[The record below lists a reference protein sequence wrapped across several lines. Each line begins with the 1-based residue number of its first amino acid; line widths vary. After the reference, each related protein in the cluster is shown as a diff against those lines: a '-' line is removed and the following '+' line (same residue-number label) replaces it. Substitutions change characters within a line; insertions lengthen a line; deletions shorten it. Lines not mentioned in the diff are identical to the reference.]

1 MPPLLDRRGFLFGED
16 LEPDE
21 QRNHL
26 EQIRSGK
33 MKVAF
38 GSRLKGIRGVI
49 TLGVRPNLEDYGP
62 VEWSYIRNAPV
73 LYYPTA
79 LLSQPLLAMGKKLFP
94 GYASCYYAGNKIR
107 QTTLFK
113 LMGIPHPRTRLYFR
127 RHFEDILNDFS
138 LPFIA
143 KVPRGSDSGRG
154 VFLIDSR
161 EGLDRYLEGI
171 PVAYIQE
178 YLKNAVNY
186 RVVLIGYNAV
196 LAYRRTPVA
205 GEFRANVAQG
215 GSIEFD
221 GIPEAV
227 IELADKTARSC
238 RFDDVGMDVISSGS
252 RYYVLEA
259 NFRYGRKGFKAAGL
273 NYRGILE
280 EMLAKGE
287 I

>member
-1 MPPLLDRRGFLFGED
+1 MFGEA
-16 LEPDE
+16 LEPKGQKE
-21 QRNHL
+21 RL
-26 EQIRSGK
+26 ERIRSGK
-33 MKVAF
+33 IKVAF
-38 GSRLKGIRGVI
+38 GSRLKGIRDVL
-49 TLGVRPNLEDYGP
+49 TLGVRPNLEDYDP

-79 LLSQPLLAMGKKLFP
+79 LLSQPLLVMGKQLFP
-94 GYASCYYAGNKIR
+94 GYASCYYAGDKIR

-113 LMGIPHPRTRLYFR
+113 LMGISHPRTRLYFR
-127 RHFEDILNDFS
+127 RHFEDILNDFD

-154 VFLIDSR
+154 VFLVHTR
-161 EGLDRYLEGI
+161 EELNRYLERT

-178 YLKNAVNY
+178 YFHDAVNY
-186 RVVLIGYNAV
+186 RVVLIGYKLV
-196 LAYRRTPVA
+196 LAYRRRAIA

-215 GSIEFD
+215 AHIEFD

-227 IELADKTARSC
+227 IELAGETARSC
-238 RFDDVGMDVISSGS
+238 QFDDVGIDVLSSGS

-259 NFRYGRKGFKAAGL
+259 NFRYGRKGFKAAGM
-273 NYRGILE
+273 NYKGILE
-280 EMLAKGE
+280 EMLARGE